1 MLSHNPQAVIDALY
15 ADKPDRATI
24 MVALYGE
31 VCTMAQAGQIL
42 GRSAGT
48 VRNMVEDGRLE
59 AACAGTRVDVRSI
72 ARYIEAP
79 ADRDYEARVR
89 KRREKAD
96 IECQWYV

>member
-1 MLSHNPQAVIDALY
+1 MFNHNPQAVVEALY
-15 ADKPDRATI
+15 AEKPDRATV

-48 VRNMVEDGRLE
+48 IKNMVEDGRLE
-59 AACAGTRVDVRSI
+59 AACEGSRVDVRSI

-79 ADRDYEARVR
+79 AAQDHAARVR
-89 KRREKAD
+89 KRREKAG
-96 IECQWYV
+96 IPCEWYV